1 MSNPEYPSSHI
12 RSKLYTSHFLSAWN
26 SRLFEFGAVLFI
38 STIFPGTL
46 FPASIYALTRS
57 ASVVIFSTLIGRLID
72 RSERMY
78 LIRLSIVGQRTA
90 TAVSCILLWL
100 LLYFRYTSLD
110 SWSAKAALASLSLL
124 ACVEKLSSVVNTIS
138 VERDW
143 VVVVSQGNTDD
154 LQVELNSQMRRIDLF
169 CKLVGPLSIALIAG
183 FSTSIAILITLSMT
197 IASVFVE
204 YYAIARVYHE
214 VDHLQTRPTPS
225 QDTQSPDSTST
236 PLSASR
242 RARQSFRSCISYI
255 QHPAFLPS
263 FSLSLLYLTVLTFG
277 GQMVTY
283 LLSVGF
289 SSISI
294 GLLRTVSTIF
304 ELSSTWL
311 APKAMHKIGAIR
323 CGIWFLN
330 WQIVWVVIAVTMLWI
345 DIPQKYAVVGLLAGT
360 IASRVGLWGFDLSAQ
375 VIVQEF
381 SGSILTCN
389 QAVESDQRGSFSAM
403 EVSVQNTFEL
413 LSFASTAVFARP
425 DQFKVPAAVSA
436 AAVMLAGLLYA
447 SFVRQRRG
455 HLFHASKC
463 MQRKRTWQPLA
474 QDEDVEL
481 N

>member
-1 MSNPEYPSSHI
+1 FPSCYV
-12 RSKLYTSHFLSAWN
+12 RSKLYISHFLSTWN

-46 FPASIYALTRS
+46 FPASIYALIRS
-57 ASVVIFSTLIGRLID
+57 ASVVVFSTLIGRLID
-72 RSERMY
+72 RSERMH
-78 LIRLSIVGQRTA
+78 LIRLSITTA
-90 TAVSCILLWL
+90 ASCILLWL
-100 LLYFRYTSLD
+100 LLYFRYTSLRP
-110 SWSAKAALASLSLL
+110 WSAKAALALLSLL

-143 VVVVSQGNTDD
+143 VVVISQGNTND
-154 LQVELNSQMRRIDLF
+154 LQELNSQMRRIDLF
-169 CKLVGPLSIALIAG
+169 CKLVGPLSIALVAG
-183 FSTSIAILITLSMT
+183 FSTSIAIIITLSMT
-197 IASVFVE
+197 IISVFVE

-214 VDHLQTRPTPS
+214 VDDLQIRPTPS
-225 QDTQSPDSTST
+225 EDSQSTDSPSTS
-236 PLSASR
+236 LDASR
-242 RARQSFRSCISYI
+242 RARQTFRSCISYI

-345 DIPQKYAVVGLLAGT
+345 EVPQEYAVVGLLAGT

-375 VIVQEF
+375 VIVQE
-381 SGSILTCN
+381 
-389 QAVESDQRGSFSAM
+389 AVESDQRGSFSAM
-403 EVSVQNTFEL
+403 EASVQNTFEL
-413 LSFASTAVFARP
+413 LSFASTAIFAQP
-425 DQFKVPAAVSA
+425 DQFRVPAAISV
-436 AAVMLAGLLYA
+436 AAVMLAGLMYA

-463 MQRKRTWQPLA
+463 MKRKARSTWQSLA
-474 QDEDVEL
+474 QDEDIEL
-481 N
+481 S

>member
-1 MSNPEYPSSHI
+1 MSNPELPSYHV
-12 RSKLYTSHFLSAWN
+12 RSKLYASHFLSAWN

-57 ASVVIFSTLIGRLID
+57 ASVVVFSTLIGRLID
-72 RSERMY
+72 RSERMH
-78 LIRLSIVGQRTA
+78 LIRLSI
-90 TAVSCILLWL
+90 
-100 LLYFRYTSLD
+100 
-110 SWSAKAALASLSLL
+110 K
-124 ACVEKLSSVVNTIS
+124 
-138 VERDW
+138 
-143 VVVVSQGNTDD
+143 
-154 LQVELNSQMRRIDLF
+154 LNSQMRRIDLF

-183 FSTSIAILITLSMT
+183 LSTSIAILITLSMT
-197 IASVFVE
+197 VTSVFVE
-204 YYAIARVYHE
+204 YYAIARVYYQ
-214 VDHLQTRPTPS
+214 VDDLQIRPAPS
-225 QDTQSPDSTST
+225 QDTQSPDSLSTS
-236 PLSASR
+236 LSVNH
-242 RARQSFRSCISYI
+242 RARQTFRSCISYI

-283 LLSVGF
+283 LLSEGF

-345 DIPQKYAVVGLLAGT
+345 DVPQKYAVVGLLAGT

-375 VIVQEF
+375 VIVQE
-381 SGSILTCN
+381 
-389 QAVESDQRGSFSAM
+389 AVESDQRGSFSAM

-425 DQFKVPAAVSA
+425 DQFRVPAA
-436 AAVMLAGLLYA
+436 
-447 SFVRQRRG
+447 RRG

-463 MQRKRTWQPLA
+463 MQRKKTWQPLA
-474 QDEDVEL
+474 QDEEVEL